1 MLRMKTLKE
10 FPLLYEE
17 FNEFWEVAHKRHI
30 IFFYVGYFSQHV
42 VAAISET
49 IKARL
54 DTAGAA
60 GPTRRKIFSSFVEM
74 SQNIMHY
81 SSDALTSDDAGASQ
95 MRRGSF
101 CIGTQGDSFFLLC
114 ANPVSTANVDKIR
127 ARLEP
132 LHTMSI
138 DDIKSAYKKAL
149 RDETPD
155 DSKGA
160 GLGFLTMARD
170 ASEPLEFEFVQDAS
184 TPETT
189 VFCIKAII

>member
-1 MLRMKTLKE
+1 M
-10 FPLLYEE
+10 LYEE
-17 FNEFWEVAHKRHI
+17 FNDFWDVARKRHI

-60 GPTRRKIFSSFVEM
+60 GPTRRRIFSSFVEM

-81 SSDALTSDDAGASQ
+81 SSDTLTPHEQSDNQ

-101 CIGTQGDSFFLLC
+101 CIGMKDDSFFLLC
-114 ANPVSTANVDKIR
+114 ANPVDSTNVERIR
-127 ARLEP
+127 SRLEP
-132 LHTMSI
+132 LHTMTMEE
-138 DDIKSAYKKAL
+138 IKSAYKKAL
-149 RDETPD
+149 RDETPA

-170 ASEPLEFEFVQDAS
+170 ASEPLEFEFVQEAHD
-184 TPETT
+184 PDTT

>member
-1 MLRMKTLKE
+1 M
-10 FPLLYEE
+10 LYEE
-17 FNEFWEVAHKRHI
+17 FNEFWDVARKRHI
-30 IFFYVGYFSQHV
+30 IFFYAGYFSQHV

-49 IKARL
+49 IKVRL

-60 GPTRRKIFSSFVEM
+60 GPTRRRIFSSFVEM

-81 SSDALTSDDAGASQ
+81 SSDSLTPHQQHDQQ

-101 CIGTQGDSFFLLC
+101 CIGMKDDSFFLLC
-114 ANPVSTANVDKIR
+114 ANPVSTGSVDTIR

-132 LHTMSI
+132 LHSMTM
-138 DDIKSAYKKAL
+138 DEIKSAYKKAL
-149 RDETPD
+149 REETPSE
-155 DSKGA
+155 SKGA

-170 ASEPLEFEFVQDAS
+170 ASAPLEFGFVQEPHD
-184 TPETT
+184 PGTT

>member
-1 MLRMKTLKE
+1 M
-10 FPLLYEE
+10 LYEE
-17 FNEFWEVAHKRHI
+17 FSDFYEVARKRHI
-30 IFFYVGYFSQHV
+30 IFFYMGYFSQPV

-49 IKARL
+49 IRARL

-60 GPTRRKIFSSFVEM
+60 GPTRRRIFSSFVEM

-81 SSDALTSDDAGASQ
+81 SSDTLTPDDDAEHQ

-101 CIGTQGDSFFLLC
+101 CIGMKDDSFFLLC
-114 ANPVSTANVDKIR
+114 ANPVDSLNVERIR
-127 ARLEP
+127 SRLDP
-132 LHTMSI
+132 LHTMTMEE
-138 DDIKSAYKKAL
+138 IKLAYKKAL
-149 RDETPD
+149 REETPA

-170 ASEPLEFEFVQDAS
+170 ASEPLEFEFVPDEHQPQS
-184 TPETT
+184 T

>member
-1 MLRMKTLKE
+1 M
-10 FPLLYEE
+10 LYEE
-17 FNEFWEVAHKRHI
+17 FSDFYEVARKRHI
-30 IFFYVGYFSQHV
+30 IFFYMGYFSQPV

-49 IKARL
+49 IRARL

-60 GPTRRKIFSSFVEM
+60 GPTRRRIFSSFVEM

-81 SSDALTSDDAGASQ
+81 SSDTLTPDDAAEHQ

-101 CIGTQGDSFFLLC
+101 CIGMKDDSFFLLC
-114 ANPVSTANVDKIR
+114 ANPVDSLNVERIR
-127 ARLEP
+127 SRLDP
-132 LHTMSI
+132 LHTMTMEE
-138 DDIKSAYKKAL
+138 IKLAYKKAL
-149 RDETPD
+149 REETPA

-170 ASEPLEFEFVQDAS
+170 ASEPLEFEFVPDEHQPQS
-184 TPETT
+184 T

>member
-1 MLRMKTLKE
+1 M
-10 FPLLYEE
+10 LYEE
-17 FNEFWEVAHKRHI
+17 FNDFWDVARKRNI

-60 GPTRRKIFSSFVEM
+60 GPTRRRIFSSFVEM

-81 SSDALTSDDAGASQ
+81 SSDTLTPHEASDKQ

-101 CIGTQGDSFFLLC
+101 CIGTRGDSFFLLC
-114 ANPVSTANVDKIR
+114 ANPVDSASVEGIR
-127 ARLEP
+127 GRLEP
-132 LHTMSI
+132 LHTMSMEE
-138 DDIKSAYKKAL
+138 IKSAYKKAL
-149 RDETPD
+149 RDETPA

-170 ASEPLEFEFVQDAS
+170 ASEPLEFEFVQDS
-184 TPETT
+184 QQPDTT

>member
-1 MLRMKTLKE
+1 MLYKE
-10 FPLLYEE
+10 FSDFY
-17 FNEFWEVAHKRHI
+17 EVARKRHI

-60 GPTRRKIFSSFVEM
+60 GPTRRRIFSSFVEM

-81 SSDALTSDDAGASQ
+81 SSDTLTPNDANENQ

-101 CIGTQGDSFFLLC
+101 CIGMKDDSFFLLC
-114 ANPVSTANVDKIR
+114 ANPVDSANAENIR
-127 ARLEP
+127 SRLEP
-132 LHTMSI
+132 LHTMSMEE
-138 DDIKSAYKKAL
+138 IKLAYKKAL
-149 RDETPD
+149 REETPA

-170 ASEPLEFEFVQDAS
+170 ASEPLEFEFVQDEHN
-184 TPETT
+184 PDTT

>member
-1 MLRMKTLKE
+1 M
-10 FPLLYEE
+10 LYEE
-17 FNEFWEVAHKRHI
+17 FNDFWDVARKRHI

-60 GPTRRKIFSSFVEM
+60 GPTRRRIFSSFVEM

-81 SSDALTSDDAGASQ
+81 SSDTLTPHEQAGNQ

-101 CIGTQGDSFFLLC
+101 CIGMKGDSFFPLC
-114 ANPVSTANVDKIR
+114 ANPVDSANVERIR
-127 ARLEP
+127 SRLEP
-132 LHTMSI
+132 LHTMTMEE
-138 DDIKSAYKKAL
+138 IKSAYRKAL
-149 RDETPD
+149 RDETPA

-170 ASEPLEFEFVQDAS
+170 ASEPLEFEFVQDAQH
-184 TPETT
+184 PDAT

>member
-1 MLRMKTLKE
+1 ML
-10 FPLLYEE
+10 YQE
-17 FNEFWEVAHKRHI
+17 FNDFFDVARKRHI

-60 GPTRRKIFSSFVEM
+60 GPTRRRIFSSFVEM

-81 SSDALTSDDAGASQ
+81 SSDTLTPPQSDQGQ

-101 CIGTQGDSFFLLC
+101 CIGMKDDSFFLLC
-114 ANPVSTANVDKIR
+114 ANPVERASEDRIR
-127 ARLEP
+127 RRLEP
-132 LHTMSI
+132 LHSMTMEE
-138 DDIKSAYKKAL
+138 IKSAYKKAL
-149 RDETPD
+149 REDTPA

-170 ASEPLEFEFVQDAS
+170 ASAPLEFEFVHETHD
-184 TPETT
+184 PDTT

>member
-1 MLRMKTLKE
+1 ML
-10 FPLLYEE
+10 YQE
-17 FNEFWEVAHKRHI
+17 FNEFWEVARKRHI

-42 VAAISET
+42 VAAVSET

-81 SSDALTSDDAGASQ
+81 SSDTLTSDSADASQ

-101 CIGTQGDSFFLLC
+101 CIGMQGDSFFLLC
-114 ANPVSTANVDKIR
+114 ANPVSTENVEKIR

-132 LHTMSI
+132 LHTMTME
-138 DDIKSAYKKAL
+138 DIKSAYRKAL
-149 RDETPD
+149 REETPE

-170 ASEPLEFEFVQDAS
+170 ASAPLEFEFVREAAD
-184 TPETT
+184 PDTT

>member
-1 MLRMKTLKE
+1 M
-10 FPLLYEE
+10 LYEE
-17 FNEFWEVAHKRHI
+17 FNEFWDIARKRHI
-30 IFFYVGYFSQHV
+30 IFFYTGYFSQHV
-42 VAAISET
+42 VSAISET

-60 GPTRRKIFSSFVEM
+60 GPTRRRIFSSFVEM

-81 SSDALTSDDAGASQ
+81 SADTLTPDAGAEPQ

-101 CIGTQGDSFFLLC
+101 CIGMNGDSFFVLC
-114 ANPVSTANVDKIR
+114 ANPVSTENVAKIGS
-127 ARLEP
+127 RLEP
-132 LHTMSI
+132 LRSMTMEE
-138 DDIKSAYKKAL
+138 IKHAYKKAL
-149 RDETPD
+149 REETPA

-170 ASEPLEFEFVQDAS
+170 ASAPLQFEFAQESDD
-184 TPETT
+184 PNIT

>member
-1 MLRMKTLKE
+1 M
-10 FPLLYEE
+10 LYEE
-17 FNEFWEVAHKRHI
+17 FNEFWDVARKRNI
-30 IFFYVGYFSQHV
+30 IFFYAGYFSQHV
-42 VAAISET
+42 VAAIAET

-60 GPTRRKIFSSFVEM
+60 GPTRRRIFSSFVEM

-81 SSDALTSDDAGASQ
+81 SSDTLTPGQALESQ

-101 CIGTQGDSFFLLC
+101 CIGMREDSFFLLC
-114 ANPVSTANVDKIR
+114 ANPVSTESVDAIR

-132 LHTMSI
+132 LHSMTMEE
-138 DDIKSAYKKAL
+138 IKSAYKKAL
-149 RDETPD
+149 RDETPA

-170 ASEPLEFEFVQDAS
+170 ASAPLECEFVKETHD
-184 TPETT
+184 PDTT

>member
-1 MLRMKTLKE
+1 
-10 FPLLYEE
+10 LLYEE
-17 FNEFWEVAHKRHI
+17 FNDFWDVARKRHI

-60 GPTRRKIFSSFVEM
+60 GPTRRRIFSSFVEM

-81 SSDALTSDDAGASQ
+81 SSDTLTPHEQSDNQ

-101 CIGTQGDSFFLLC
+101 CLLC
-114 ANPVSTANVDKIR
+114 ANPVASANVGLIR
-127 ARLEP
+127 DRLEP
-132 LHTMSI
+132 LHTMTM
-138 DDIKSAYKKAL
+138 DEIKSAYKKAL
-149 RDETPD
+149 RDETPA

-170 ASEPLEFEFVQDAS
+170 ASEPLEFEFVQEAHN
-184 TPETT
+184 PGTT